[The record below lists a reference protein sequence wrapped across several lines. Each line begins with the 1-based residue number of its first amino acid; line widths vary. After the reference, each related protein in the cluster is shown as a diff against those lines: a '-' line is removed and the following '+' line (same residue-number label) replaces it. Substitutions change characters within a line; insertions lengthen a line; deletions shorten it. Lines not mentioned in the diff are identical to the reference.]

1 MAKTKSNI
9 KGIGYLLLA
18 MLIISVQNIA
28 IKWIGGDYSA
38 LEIVAIRSLI
48 ALPCTL
54 LFYRSEGQKGL
65 PKTKHLKLESLRGL
79 FLFLSYTSYM
89 MGLASLPL
97 AEIEAIR
104 FSGPLIITILS
115 VILLREKVEPMRWLV
130 LAVGFVG
137 VLLVVRPGSATFN
150 LGSIF
155 IIISVIFYGLTV
167 VATRKLQEH
176 DSSAT
181 MAFYSSII
189 YLLASLV
196 LVPIPY
202 LVSNTANAHPSIAFL
217 LREWSL
223 PSLMDLVIMA
233 GLGLIW
239 AAWIFFMSKAYSEAK
254 ASDIAPLEYMSM
266 PISIVWGFLIWQEVP
281 TLLTLAGAAL
291 TLLSGLY
298 IWYRDRKQTE

>member
-1 MAKTKSNI
+1 
-9 KGIGYLLLA
+9 
-18 MLIISVQNIA
+18 
-28 IKWIGGDYSA
+28 
-38 LEIVAIRSLI
+38 
-48 ALPCTL
+48 
-54 LFYRSEGQKGL
+54 
-65 PKTKHLKLESLRGL
+65 
-79 FLFLSYTSYM
+79 
-89 MGLASLPL
+89 
-97 AEIEAIR
+97 
-104 FSGPLIITILS
+104 
-115 VILLREKVEPMRWLV
+115 
-130 LAVGFVG
+130 
-137 VLLVVRPGSATFN
+137 
-150 LGSIF
+150 
-155 IIISVIFYGLTV
+155 
-167 VATRKLQEH
+167 
-176 DSSAT
+176 
-181 MAFYSSII
+181 
-189 YLLASLV
+189 LASLV